1 MVICNNHAKTIT
13 ILRDLNTVKYQG
25 GMISSTNIDKIQQLL
40 ATYLFGRL
48 YDESTCRLLWSH
60 FTCSAYSLTQI
71 NSSKNFHKNVTWENM
86 FFVTSKFFFCWIF
99 LEMKI
104 FFVGFSKKIKNLFV
118 GFFRKWGWK
127 IACLERTNAASQDNL
142 YCSKIVILTWE
153 V

>member
-86 FFVTSKFFFCWIF
+86 FFVTSEFFFVGFFRKW
-99 LEMKI
+99 KS
-104 FFVGFSKKIKNLFV
+104 FVGFSKKIKIFCWIFPKMRLKDCLFRAHKC
-118 GFFRKWGWK
+118 GNSR
-127 IACLERTNAASQDNL
+127 
-142 YCSKIVILTWE
+142 
-153 V
+153 